1 VTALADRWR
10 ALPPNL
16 RGILWVGLSGLLFAL
31 LNVFTLIPAEH
42 LNTYVMAFL
51 RYCAGTLILLPLI
64 LRIGPYRALHSHR
77 KGLHIGAARS
87 MPAACSCGSPALPI
101 TGLAEITALG
111 FTGPIFITIGAALF
125 LGEDV
130 EIPPLGRR
138 AGGLR
143 RRHDHRPPGL
153 QRDRPRGD
161 LHPGLDPDLLA
172 SNLISKA
179 LARTEGPETIV
190 IWQHLVIVVFAAPVA
205 LWFWQTP
212 TWVDLL
218 WFLAAGLCGTAG
230 TSASSAAISSPT
242 SPCCSRSVPV
252 AAVER
257 AARLLPVRPAARCLD
272 LRRRGGDLLQRP
284 LHLPPRGG
292 SAGQDQ
298 ELGRAGRARDLIHR
312 VDLEGY
318 E

>member
-1 VTALADRWR
+1 
-10 ALPPNL
+10 LPPNL

-64 LRIGPYRALHSHR
+64 VRIGPYRALHSHR
-77 KGLHIGAARS
+77 KGLHVGRGAIH
-87 MPAACSCGSPALPI
+87 ACGMFLWLAALPI

-111 FTGPIFITIGAALF
+111 LTGPIFITIGAALF

-130 EIPPLGRR
+130 RFRRWAAVLVGFGGAMIIVRPGFSEIGLG
-138 AGGLR
+138 AICILIST
-143 RRHDHRPPGL
+143 PIFS
-153 QRDRPRGD
+153 
-161 LHPGLDPDLLA
+161 A

-212 TWVDLL
+212 TWIDLL
-218 WFLAAGLCGTAG
+218 WFLAAGFCGTAG
-230 TSASSAAISSPT
+230 HICQQRGYQLADITLLQPIGFLSLLWNALLGYFLFFQQPDVWTFVGAAVIFSSALYISHREAVRRAKIKS
-242 SPCCSRSVPV
+242 SVG
-252 AAVER
+252 
-257 AARLLPVRPAARCLD
+257 PAGPAT
-272 LRRRGGDLLQRP
+272 
-284 LHLPPRGG
+284 
-292 SAGQDQ
+292 
-298 ELGRAGRARDLIHR
+298 
-312 VDLEGY
+312 
-318 E
+318 